1 MRWLQSAAT
10 SGRSRRVN
18 FGDAFCYFI
27 HTLISKLTERL
38 RRETKGTKNVLI
50 DSENCG
56 FTVLL
61 SALFVRALN
70 FQCVFCCLVRYII
83 HDMMAWRTRDEETDC
98 SCALRK
104 QELAVI
110 SKWVMIPSVECRS
123 EVENDLKIIERAV

>member
-70 FQCVFCCLVRYII
+70 FQCVFCCLSSGTLYMIWWRGAPEMKKLIAHVRF
-83 HDMMAWRTRDEETDC
+83 ANRNWLWSLNEWWFLQL
-98 SCALRK
+98 SVAQKLK
-104 QELAVI
+104 
-110 SKWVMIPSVECRS
+110 MI
-123 EVENDLKIIERAV
+123 